1 MLRGG
6 SSLSL
11 DAKGRVAIPGR
22 YRDELVRRCGG
33 RLVVTV
39 NNTGEHCLWAYPLD
53 EWERVERKVDELPSF
68 NGAHQKLKRFFLG
81 HAREVDMDKS
91 GRLLLPAP
99 LKEFAKIDK
108 EVFLVG
114 QGNKFELWNEA
125 LWKTQCEQWLADD
138 VDLSNL
144 SPEMEQLT
152 L

>member
-6 SSLSL
+6 SPLSL

-22 YRDELVRRCGG
+22 YRGQLAERCGG
-33 RLVVTV
+33 RLVLTV
-39 NNTGEHCLWAYPLD
+39 NTAGERCLWLYPMD

-68 NGAHQKLKRFFLG
+68 QRAHQKLKRFFIG

-99 LKEFAKIDK
+99 LKEFARIDK

-114 QGNKFELWNEA
+114 QGNKFEIWNAELWN
-125 LWKTQCEQWLADD
+125 TQREQWLAEELDTG
-138 VDLSNL
+138 NL
-144 SPEMEQLT
+144 SVEMEQLT